1 LTAKF
6 RNEYETKHFEEKK
19 KFKQYLF
26 LCRIKILK
34 VKSSISTPLNTAL
47 KLGLIDMLELEKM
60 NSVAEFK
67 NEFEKGQKANNIRQE
82 NINPTPTSNSLSSL
96 PRTLTKVTIGSWSF
110 CDSCLTLNEP
120 DAKKCAN
127 CDQDENLANNEN
139 GKDHLFCL

>member
-1 LTAKF
+1 
-6 RNEYETKHFEEKK
+6 
-19 KFKQYLF
+19 
-26 LCRIKILK
+26 
-34 VKSSISTPLNTAL
+34 
-47 KLGLIDMLELEKM
+47 MLELEKIQSTSNGGNVNQSGSLLKFEACQAVENDA

-67 NEFEKGQKANNIRQE
+67 NEFEKGQRAKNTRQE

-96 PRTLTKVTIGSWSF
+96 PKTLPKVTIGSWSF

-127 CDQDENLANNEN
+127 CDQDENLADNEN